1 MMAKPSDGIF
11 DECPAKE
18 MPGIME
24 EFMQTSTRPSVRDR
38 ELEEEQMNKYE
49 IAWAKMDKGHTEAIF
64 SCLVKPKE
72 SVEKQEH
79 ALSSIFQVIDLKTQS
94 S

>member
-1 MMAKPSDGIF
+1 
-11 DECPAKE
+11 
-18 MPGIME
+18 
-24 EFMQTSTRPSVRDR
+24 
-38 ELEEEQMNKYE
+38 MNKYK

-79 ALSSIFQVIDLKTQS
+79 ALSSIFQVIDVKTHSLIEFPMTSDTDSQSQTQS
-94 S
+94 L